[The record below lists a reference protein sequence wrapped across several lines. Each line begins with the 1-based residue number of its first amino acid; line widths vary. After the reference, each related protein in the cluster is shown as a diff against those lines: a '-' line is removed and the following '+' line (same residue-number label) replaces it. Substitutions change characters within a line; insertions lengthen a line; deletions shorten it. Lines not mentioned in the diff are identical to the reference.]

1 MVTRKSLE
9 KIHDS
14 VTYYPH
20 QIVGIRELAKRNSFI
35 LADEM
40 GLGKS
45 LQSLTVAAIDFER
58 SRAKRVLVVAPASLK
73 GNWVDEIDTFTSFT
87 HLSLDGTPRA
97 RSAILQEYFES
108 DCEFLIVNYE
118 QVKPH
123 LETLNKMKFDIAI
136 FDEAHYLKSH
146 KSQRTAACHKLK
158 ARRKFLL
165 TGSPVLNQVNELWSL
180 LHMVNPLAY
189 PKYWQFVNRY
199 AVWGG
204 YKDKQ
209 IVGVKNEKELIE
221 KIDQVMLRRL
231 KRDVLDLPE
240 KQYITVRVDLS
251 DEQRALYKQ
260 ASEDMKID
268 SPGSATPLEIQNAL
282 TKFLRLK
289 QICGTTATIPG
300 YADSSIKLDVAVA
313 KIEEVLAGGRPTVVF
328 TQFREVQQCLMDRLA
343 QKNIATYQLNGDTPT
358 TERVPIVKTWA
369 AHGEPIPG
377 QKHKNP
383 RACLVAMLQVA
394 GVGLNMTAANTAIF
408 VDKLFVPKLN
418 EQAEDRIHRIGA
430 DKSQPIQIIELIARN
445 TIESR
450 IEVILKRK
458 RKLFDTLVD
467 NDSEWKRALITA
479 MQEEEVA

>member
-1 MVTRKSLE
+1 MVSRKSLE

-14 VTYYPH
+14 INYYPH

-45 LQSLTVAAIDFER
+45 LQALTVAAIDYER
-58 SRAKRVLVVAPASLK
+58 GRARRVLVVAPASLK
-73 GNWVDEIDTFTSFT
+73 GNWADEITTFTSFS
-87 HLSLDGTPRA
+87 HVVVDGTPNVRK
-97 RSAILQEYFES
+97 LQLKEYEDS
-108 DCEFLIVNYE
+108 GAEFLIVNYE
-118 QVKPH
+118 QVKAH
-123 LETLNKMKFDIAI
+123 LDLLNKFKFDIVI

-146 KSQRTAACHKLK
+146 KTQRTVACHKLK

-165 TGSPVLNQVNELWSL
+165 TGSPILNQVNELWSL
-180 LHMVNPLAY
+180 LHIVSPIEY

-209 IVGVKNEKELIE
+209 IVGVKNEKELID
-221 KIDQVMLRRL
+221 KIDIVMLRRL

-251 DEQRALYKQ
+251 EKQRALYRQ

-268 SPGSATPLEIQNAL
+268 SPGSASPMEIQNAL

-300 YADSSIKLDVAVA
+300 YDDDSIKLDVAVD
-313 KIEEVLAGGRPTVVF
+313 KIQEVLAGGRPTVVF
-328 TQFREVQQCLMDRLA
+328 TQFREVQQCLMNRLA
-343 QKNIATYQLNGDTPT
+343 EKNLATYQLNGDTPT
-358 TERVPIVKTWA
+358 SERVPIVKAWA
-369 AHGEPIPG
+369 AHGEPVPG

-383 RACLVAMLQVA
+383 RACMVAMLQVA

-467 NDSEWKRALITA
+467 NDTAWKKALIEA
-479 MQEEEVA
+479 MQEDE